1 MISIGPAGWSYAD
14 WEGVVY
20 PRRKP
25 KGFHALAHLAR
36 YVEHVEIN
44 SSFYHATQAQHAQRW
59 LQVLEPTPRLTL
71 SAKLQDVFT
80 HRELPSDRSQ
90 LDGLVKTWLEGVEP
104 LRQSG
109 RLRAV
114 LVQFPV
120 GFRDHGAN
128 RERLRTIQACF
139 GHLRLVLEVRHRS
152 WFRSEALRFVDS
164 LGYSLAH
171 VDLPAAPE
179 HPPEDFPRVGP
190 IGYLRLHGRNAQAWF
205 DPQAGRD
212 QRYDYLYSLAEIER
226 LASLGGRITQGS
238 DEAYGVTNNHFSGK
252 ALANALEWMSLA
264 GKTQLKAPLELLEAY
279 PRLRSRVQADGQDS
293 LFS

>member
-1 MISIGPAGWSYAD
+1 MIAIGPAGWSYGD
-14 WEGVVY
+14 WGGIVY

-44 SSFYHATQAQHAQRW
+44 SSFYQALRAQHAKRW
-59 LQVLEPTPRLTL
+59 LQELEFAPRFTL

-80 HRELPSDRSQ
+80 HRELPSDMRQ
-90 LDGLVKTWLEGVEP
+90 RDALVRAWLEGVEP
-104 LRQSG
+104 LRESG

-120 GFRDHGAN
+120 SFREHAAH

-139 GHLRLVLEVRHRS
+139 GHLPLVLELRHRS
-152 WFRSEALRFVDS
+152 WFRRQSLRFVES
-164 LGYSLAH
+164 LGCSLAH
-171 VDLPAAPE
+171 VDLPPAPE
-179 HPPEDFPRVGP
+179 HPPEDFPRIGP

-226 LASLGGRITQGS
+226 LAGLGGRITQGS

-252 ALANALEWMSLA
+252 AMVNALEWMSLA

-279 PRLRSRVQADGQDS
+279 PRLRSRVQVDGQDS